1 MKELSS
7 KKGFNTDIFFYFNEG
22 KNLIPDM
29 IFFQLIFCPVQ
40 TFF

>member
-7 KKGFNTDIFFYFNEG
+7 KNGLYRHRFYFNEG

-29 IFFQLIFCPVQ
+29 VFFQLIFCPVQ